1 MLILPIRVYQ
11 YIISPLTPAACRH
24 IPTCSEYAAEAL
36 KQHGIVQGGRLAVNR
51 ILRCHP
57 WGTSGFDPVPKLII
71 KNINMKKDYQTK
83 QKPASRDRLR
93 RKGTA
98 LAMLIGFLLF
108 FGAGCT
114 GEPAGDDRIKVLVSI
129 LPQKY
134 FVEQIAG
141 DLADVLVLIPPGTS
155 PHAYDPTPRQMT
167 AINNVDI
174 YFYNGYLSF
183 EQQLL
188 NSLRN
193 NNPGLK
199 TVMLTAGVEMLAGHD
214 CNHDDHDHDHD
225 HDHHHHDGVD
235 PHTWMSARNVKMK
248 ALNIL
253 KALMVQYP
261 EHTDTFMENYGTFE
275 ARLNALND
283 EISEQLAGL
292 DQRAFMIFHPVLG
305 YFARDYNLEQ
315 LSIEYEGKEPTPAQ
329 LKRSIDVAREAG
341 VRVIFIQQEFD
352 TQNATLVA
360 AEIGGEVVEI
370 DPLAEQWYDN
380 MRNIALEIKTSN
392 R

>member
-1 MLILPIRVYQ
+1 
-11 YIISPLTPAACRH
+11 
-24 IPTCSEYAAEAL
+24 
-36 KQHGIVQGGRLAVNR
+36 
-51 ILRCHP
+51 
-57 WGTSGFDPVPKLII
+57 
-71 KNINMKKDYQTK
+71 
-83 QKPASRDRLR
+83 
-93 RKGTA
+93 
-98 LAMLIGFLLF
+98 
-108 FGAGCT
+108 
-114 GEPAGDDRIKVLVSI
+114 
-129 LPQKY
+129 
-134 FVEQIAG
+134 
-141 DLADVLVLIPPGTS
+141 
-155 PHAYDPTPRQMT
+155 MT

-214 CNHDDHDHDHD
+214 CNHDDHD

-292 DQRAFMIFHPVLG
+292 DQRV
-305 YFARDYNLEQ
+305 YD
-315 LSIEYEGKEPTPAQ
+315 LSPG
-329 LKRSIDVAREAG
+329 
-341 VRVIFIQQEFD
+341 
-352 TQNATLVA
+352 
-360 AEIGGEVVEI
+360 IGLFRQGLQ
-370 DPLAEQWYDN
+370 P
-380 MRNIALEIKTSN
+380 
-392 R
+392 